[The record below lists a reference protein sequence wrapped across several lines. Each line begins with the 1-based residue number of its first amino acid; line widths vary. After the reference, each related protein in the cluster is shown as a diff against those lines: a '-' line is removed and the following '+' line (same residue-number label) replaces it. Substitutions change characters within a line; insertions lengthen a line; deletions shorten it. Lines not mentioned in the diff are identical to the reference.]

1 MEIIVL
7 ILLIGALVA
16 FLVAGVLAHRAH
28 HPWAMFVSVGLAL
41 WVLVQVIGAVPVG

>member
-1 MEIIVL
+1 MTIIVL

-16 FLVAGVLAHRAH
+16 FLVAAVLAHRAA
-28 HPWAMFVSVGLAL
+28 HPWAMFVGIGLAL